1 MIRLIKD
8 KKGSAN
14 LWAAFILLAMVM
26 LAAVVYNGVVVYTK
40 YQAAETEL
48 QRAATVTVDGSMK
61 NAAVRDLILD
71 IPAANAEELFFDNLR
86 ELGYVQSGGD
96 WVKRVDDKT
105 VCTLTEIEVV
115 TDGRSMTVTAVL
127 SVPVLWETGS
137 ISAVRIPI
145 QARTSVLYIQ
155 P

>member
-8 KKGSAN
+8 KKGSAY

-26 LAAVVYNGVVVYTK
+26 LAAVVYNGVGVYTK

-48 QRAATVTVDGSMK
+48 QRAVTVTVDGSME
-61 NAAVRDLILD
+61 NAAVRDLVLD
-71 IPAANAEELFFDNLR
+71 IPAADAEELFFDNLR
-86 ELGYVQSGGD
+86 ELGYEQSGGD
-96 WVKRVDDKT
+96 WTKRIDNKT
-105 VCTLTEIEVV
+105 IYSLTDLEIKTEGSVM
-115 TDGRSMTVTAVL
+115 SMTAVL
-127 SVPVLWETGS
+127 SVPLLWETGGT
-137 ISAVRIPI
+137 AVVRIPI